1 MSLTSFAK
9 SNKKKIPRPSAPPRR
24 SLDMDNV
31 GPDIVTVEVHAGTA
45 HMERVV
51 RMPSPVGV
59 LGFHSVI
66 SSDSKPFNSR
76 NRNSPDRRLSYKPN
90 RRPLQA
96 ANEILEIGIHGTFGS
111 LCGNVINRE

>member
-1 MSLTSFAK
+1 
-9 SNKKKIPRPSAPPRR
+9 
-24 SLDMDNV
+24 MDKV
-31 GPDIVTVEVHAGTA
+31 GPDIVAVKVHAGTA

-51 RMPSPVGV
+51 RTPSPAEVRGC
-59 LGFHSVI
+59 HCVI

-96 ANEILEIGIHGTFGS
+96 ANEILEIGIQGTFGS